1 MYKEYISILTVKSD
15 KVQLKTTDI
24 FSTNLYASYI
34 LMLVA
39 IRIISPISI
48 NLHVSIH
55 VEN

>member
-15 KVQLKTTDI
+15 KVQLKTPDI

-34 LMLVA
+34 LMLVT